1 MARTYKR
8 DSRGRFA
15 GGGGGGGGRK
25 GGAAKKGGRLGGK
38 SSGPKMGAGRPGTS
52 APGGTVAKS
61 AVNRSIGSV
70 MGQGKG
76 TRVKAKAAPSAFGGR
91 SGKIGKSA
99 KNTKARAKYKE
110 AASTARDA
118 AKTMAKRQARGTVDK
133 MAKSYSKKAKSSL
146 TRITNQLT
154 ARRAAATEKPKSA
167 RRRKR

>member
-15 GGGGGGGGRK
+15 SGGGGGGRK
-25 GGAAKKGGRLGGK
+25 GGSSKKGRRLGGK
-38 SSGPKMGAGRPGTS
+38 SSGPRLGASRPGIS
-52 APGGTVAKS
+52 APSGTVAKS
-61 AVNRSIGSV
+61 SFNRSIGAV

-76 TRVKAKAAPSAFGGR
+76 TRVKAKASPSAFGGKG
-91 SGKIGKSA
+91 GKVGKSA

-146 TRITNQLT
+146 TRVTNQLT